1 MPSQR
6 ARYLTATHEPR
17 LSLGLEL
24 ALSVAG
30 DLGQQVP
37 GAVDEAALPQA
48 LRQDGLHRADQPGA
62 AVGDDEQRWPQPTL
76 EHPAQEGGPGGGRL
90 AGARLQAEQVGL
102 AGRGETPATSTGS
115 ADAPGCIRKWLPSRE
130 RYSSS
135 IGDRSAAVAVELGLD
150 HLTDAAHHGARDG
163 RLRTERLSWAG
174 FHVAHGGA
182 PHEAGDDQ
190 RLQGVGLGHSA
201 AEQARGERHARAAQ
215 LGARPR
221 RTGPA
226 VVLIVSGA

>member
-48 LRQDGLHRADQPGA
+48 LRQDGYHRADQPGA

-150 HLTDAAHHGARDG
+150 HLQM
-163 RLRTERLSWAG
+163 RLAMERETVACGPSASAGLASTSRTEGPRTKPAMTSASRAWVLVTPLPSRREANATL
-174 FHVAHGGA
+174 VPRSLRRAPGG
-182 PHEAGDDQ
+182 P
-190 RLQGVGLGHSA
+190 V
-201 AEQARGERHARAAQ
+201 
-215 LGARPR
+215 R
-221 RTGPA
+221 RW
-226 VVLIVSGA
+226 S

>member
-1 MPSQR
+1 
-6 ARYLTATHEPR
+6 LTATHEPR

-48 LRQDGLHRADQPGA
+48 LRQDGYHRADQPGA

-174 FHVAHGGA
+174 CHVAHGGA
-182 PHEAGDDQ
+182 RTKPAMTSASRAWVLVTPLPSRREANATLVP
-190 RLQGVGLGHSA
+190 RSL
-201 AEQARGERHARAAQ
+201 RRAP
-215 LGARPR
+215 GGPVR
-221 RTGPA
+221 RW
-226 VVLIVSGA
+226 S